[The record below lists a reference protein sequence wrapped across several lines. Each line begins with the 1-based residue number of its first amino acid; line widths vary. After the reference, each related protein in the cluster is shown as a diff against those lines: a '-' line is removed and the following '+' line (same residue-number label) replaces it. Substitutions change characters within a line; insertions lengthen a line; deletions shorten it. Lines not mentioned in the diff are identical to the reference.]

1 MKEDISRILKMME
14 EGKIDAD
21 KATELISAIKEKDKE
36 ITPAISLNKTSNL
49 EKMLKVKVRSVAG
62 DNVDVKVPI
71 KLVKA
76 VISATGKIPGVSMNG
91 TNGIDID
98 MKMIADAIE
107 SGIDGKIVDV
117 KSANGDTVEVVIE

>member
-1 MKEDISRILKMME
+1 MKEDISRVLKMME
-14 EGKIDAD
+14 EGKIDSD

-36 ITPAISLNKTSNL
+36 FMPAVSLNKTSNL
-49 EKMLKVKVRSVAG
+49 EKMLKVKVRSTKG

-71 KLVKA
+71 KFVKA
-76 VISATGKIPGVSMNG
+76 VLSATGKIPGLNMNG
-91 TNGIDID
+91 GEGIDID
-98 MKMIADAIE
+98 MKMISEAIE